1 MADRIIREYDT
12 LLLTNPAPLVL
23 QITLNRPEVSNAM
36 NTRMGHELLA
46 VYDGLCADPAAFR
59 CVVLTGAGTRAFCAG
74 GDLKQRQGM
83 TDAQWQAQHLVFER
97 GVRAMLACPVP
108 IIGAINGAAYGGGC
122 EMALCCDFA
131 YAAGTARFAL
141 TEVTLGIM
149 PGAGGTQ
156 NLPRAVGSRRA
167 KELLMTGR
175 PFGAREALDWGMLNR
190 VCEPDALIA
199 EVLETAARIAANAP
213 LSVRQIKQSV
223 NVGGQMDLASA
234 LAFEIEAYNR
244 LPPTEDRREGVN
256 AFNEKRRPVFRGM

>member
-1 MADRIIREYDT
+1 
-12 LLLTNPAPLVL
+12 
-23 QITLNRPEVSNAM
+23 
-36 NTRMGHELLA
+36 
-46 VYDGLCADPAAFR
+46 
-59 CVVLTGAGTRAFCAG
+59 
-74 GDLKQRQGM
+74 
-83 TDAQWQAQHLVFER
+83 
-97 GVRAMLACPVP
+97 VP

-131 YAAGTARFAL
+131 YAASTARFAL

-156 NLPRAVGSRRA
+156 NLPRAIGSRRA

-175 PFGAREALDWGMLNR
+175 PFTAREALDWGMLNR

-223 NVGGQMDLASA
+223 AVGGQMDLASA

-256 AFNEKRRPVFRGM
+256 AFNEKRKPVFRGV